1 MYMNSI
7 GLAKS
12 PVSAAWT
19 RGFSLLEVLVAVL
32 ILSVG
37 LLGIAGLQVT
47 GLRYASAANMQ
58 YVASLQVLDMAERM
72 RANMAGVSAG
82 AYNSISGTGSDPG
95 CISSSCTAS
104 QMAATDAYQWN
115 TANARVLP
123 SGTGTV
129 TRNGS
134 LFTINISWNESSGL
148 GTAPQARSI
157 SVTFQ
162 P

>member
-1 MYMNSI
+1 MKNA
-7 GLAKS
+7 GLARL
-12 PVSAAWT
+12 PRSAVLA

-32 ILSVG
+32 ILSIG
-37 LLGIAGLQVT
+37 LLGIAGLQIT
-47 GLRYASAANMQ
+47 GLRYAAAANIQ

-72 RANMAGVSAG
+72 RANMAGVTAG
-82 AYNSISGTGSDPG
+82 AYNSISGIGSDPG
-95 CISSSCTAS
+95 CISSSCSPS

-115 TANARVLP
+115 STNARVLP

-129 TRNGS
+129 TSNGN
-134 LFTINISWNESSGL
+134 LFTINISWNEPAGL